1 MKSINLQRTVEVR
14 CWRVIGQVAKAG
26 PEDLDAALRAARG
39 AFDSGVWSSVNATDR
54 GKVLLRAATLL
65 ETRLKKARESARG
78 MGTERWLIMAGLN
91 MANELAKLQVR
102 EERTAHEMGT
112 RVRQMRERVERAL
125 VQGQQL
131 EL

>member
-1 MKSINLQRTVEVR
+1 
-14 CWRVIGQVAKAG
+14 
-26 PEDLDAALRAARG
+26 
-39 AFDSGVWSSVNATDR
+39 
-54 GKVLLRAATLL
+54 
-65 ETRLKKARESARG
+65 
-78 MGTERWLIMAGLN
+78 MGSERWLIMAALN

-102 EERTAHEMGT
+102 EERSSREMGT